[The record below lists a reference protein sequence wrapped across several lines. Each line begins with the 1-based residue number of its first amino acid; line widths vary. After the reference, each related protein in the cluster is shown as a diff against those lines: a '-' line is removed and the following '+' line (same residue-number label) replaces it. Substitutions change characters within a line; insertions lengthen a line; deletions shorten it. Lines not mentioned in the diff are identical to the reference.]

1 MSDCG
6 RTHEILDGSTPVD
19 TGHVRGCSDC
29 SEALITHRFFRALA
43 SADDLSPSLPDP
55 RVLMLKADF
64 VRRRN
69 ERSAEGERA
78 RWTGVGVWA
87 AIAALWLTVLT
98 WKLGAIQGLL
108 ERFDLV
114 PSIPGGAAATA
125 VFVAVAG
132 GLVAFTVFAVAVH
145 SVLAEM

>member
-1 MSDCG
+1 MSGCG
-6 RTHEILDGSTPVD
+6 RTDEIFDGNRQVD
-19 TGHVRGCSDC
+19 EKHVRGCRDC
-29 SEALITHRFFRALA
+29 SESMIVHRFFRSLA

-55 RVLMLKADF
+55 KVLLLKADF
-64 VRRRN
+64 LGQRN
-69 ERSAEGERA
+69 DLLDENERA
-78 RWTGVGVWA
+78 RWAGVGVWL

-108 ERFDLV
+108 EKFGLV

-132 GLVAFTVFAVAVH
+132 GLTAFAVFAVAVH